1 MVSRNIKNI
10 VTESFWMAIDAIRKN
25 KLRSS
30 LTLLGIS
37 IGVFSVIG
45 VMTAIRTLE
54 SSIAS
59 GLNVFATNTFV
70 IQKYPEVNFGSNR
83 EYRKRKNIDFSQY
96 QKFKSRSILPILV
109 SVLEGSSVRNVRY
122 KDRIVK
128 NYVDLIG
135 GDDGTIRFYNTY
147 ISDGRNFIEDDI
159 HFKRNVCVLGMDV
172 VDRLFPFEDPISKK
186 IKVDGLDYFVIG
198 VTERQGEAFGQSKD
212 NFIAIPISTY
222 LERFSEK
229 WTTLSIHVE
238 SSSESTFEKTKDEA
252 IGLMRSI
259 RKVKPEDDNDF
270 EVWRAFTPS
279 ELLPQ
284 LSYFGINAD
293 EQIDQLTDPLQDSF
307 ENAVSEAANATNVI
321 PSLADTVALGQKGLK
336 SLANKLEAQS
346 KSVNSLVNKMND
358 LNRKITEGTN
368 LLKDAMTYGPLSL
381 DAHLIGPDLQL
392 RSNSEFVDAVDRA
405 LSDATDPNRPTFGP
419 PAAKDIAASQGSIE
433 AALRGEAPIV
443 QNTTMWF
450 GIVLTIQAENKT
462 ALGNQMNT
470 IANFLSIDD
479 SPIDLDKT
487 DQLTNLFG

>member
-96 QKFKSRSILPILV
+96 QKFKSRSTLPVLV

-128 NYVDLIG
+128 NYVELIG

-147 ISDGRNFIEDDI
+147 LSDGRNFIEDDI

-222 LERFSEK
+222 LERFSDK

-270 EVWRAFTPS
+270 EVVTNTEMIEQFSGFTSGVKLFALCVSVIALVVAGIGIMNIMLVSVTERIKEIGIRKAIGATKKDILTQFLMEAIFLSEFGGIVGIIMGVAGGNMVAIIFNIPAVIPIDWAVIGLVVCSAIGIGFGIYPAWRAA
-279 ELLPQ
+279 Q
-284 LSYFGINAD
+284 L
-293 EQIDQLTDPLQDSF
+293 DPIESLRF
-307 ENAVSEAANATNVI
+307 E
-321 PSLADTVALGQKGLK
+321 
-336 SLANKLEAQS
+336 
-346 KSVNSLVNKMND
+346 
-358 LNRKITEGTN
+358 
-368 LLKDAMTYGPLSL
+368 
-381 DAHLIGPDLQL
+381 
-392 RSNSEFVDAVDRA
+392 
-405 LSDATDPNRPTFGP
+405 
-419 PAAKDIAASQGSIE
+419 
-433 AALRGEAPIV
+433 
-443 QNTTMWF
+443 
-450 GIVLTIQAENKT
+450 
-462 ALGNQMNT
+462 
-470 IANFLSIDD
+470 
-479 SPIDLDKT
+479 
-487 DQLTNLFG
+487 

>member
-1 MVSRNIKNI
+1 MVSRNTKNI

-222 LERFSEK
+222 LERFSDK

-270 EVWRAFTPS
+270 EVVTNTEMIEQFSGFTNGVKLFALCVSVIALVVAGIGIMNIMLVSVTERIKEIGIRKAIGATKKDILTQFLMEAIFLSEFGGIVGIIMGVAGGNMVAIIFNIPAVIPIDWAVIGLVVCSVIGIGFGIYPAWRAA
-279 ELLPQ
+279 Q
-284 LSYFGINAD
+284 L
-293 EQIDQLTDPLQDSF
+293 DPIESLRF
-307 ENAVSEAANATNVI
+307 E
-321 PSLADTVALGQKGLK
+321 
-336 SLANKLEAQS
+336 
-346 KSVNSLVNKMND
+346 
-358 LNRKITEGTN
+358 
-368 LLKDAMTYGPLSL
+368 
-381 DAHLIGPDLQL
+381 
-392 RSNSEFVDAVDRA
+392 
-405 LSDATDPNRPTFGP
+405 
-419 PAAKDIAASQGSIE
+419 
-433 AALRGEAPIV
+433 
-443 QNTTMWF
+443 
-450 GIVLTIQAENKT
+450 
-462 ALGNQMNT
+462 
-470 IANFLSIDD
+470 
-479 SPIDLDKT
+479 
-487 DQLTNLFG
+487 

>member
-96 QKFKSRSILPILV
+96 QKFKSRSTLPVLV

-128 NYVDLIG
+128 NYVELIG

-147 ISDGRNFIEDDI
+147 LSDGRNFIEDDI

-222 LERFSEK
+222 LERFSDK

-259 RKVKPEDDNDF
+259 RKVNPEDDNDF
-270 EVWRAFTPS
+270 EVVTNTEMIEQFSGFTSGVKLFALCVSVIALVVAGIGIMNIMLVSVTERIKEIGIRKAIGATKKDILTQFLMEAIFLSEFGGIVGIVMGVAGGNMVAVVFNIPAVIPIDWAVIGLAVCSAIGIGFGIYPAWRAA
-279 ELLPQ
+279 Q
-284 LSYFGINAD
+284 L
-293 EQIDQLTDPLQDSF
+293 DPIESLRF
-307 ENAVSEAANATNVI
+307 E
-321 PSLADTVALGQKGLK
+321 
-336 SLANKLEAQS
+336 
-346 KSVNSLVNKMND
+346 
-358 LNRKITEGTN
+358 
-368 LLKDAMTYGPLSL
+368 
-381 DAHLIGPDLQL
+381 
-392 RSNSEFVDAVDRA
+392 
-405 LSDATDPNRPTFGP
+405 
-419 PAAKDIAASQGSIE
+419 
-433 AALRGEAPIV
+433 
-443 QNTTMWF
+443 
-450 GIVLTIQAENKT
+450 
-462 ALGNQMNT
+462 
-470 IANFLSIDD
+470 
-479 SPIDLDKT
+479 
-487 DQLTNLFG
+487 